1 MEVDTPAGR
10 EEDGQPPSHPSTLI
24 STEQLNPADLLPWV
38 EAGRVSRNYHL
49 QLPKVVPWIKKNFK
63 SQRFHLTVNCSCHPE
78 WHRQT
83 CAQETRAEQEG
94 GREMVRDLNY

>member
-1 MEVDTPAGR
+1 MLPPARTQTQRRHVSREGAGSQRGTAAMEVDTPAGR

-49 QLPKVVPWIKKNFK
+49 QLPKVVPWIKKNSK
-63 SQRFHLTVNCSCHPE
+63 VN
-78 WHRQT
+78 
-83 CAQETRAEQEG
+83 
-94 GREMVRDLNY
+94 VFV